1 MGILSDR
8 TQTIR
13 ASLED
18 VEFTLLLTIGLVIAV
33 IFIFLR
39 TFWATVIPSV
49 TVPLS
54 LLGACA
60 LMYLMSY
67 SLDNISLMALT
78 ISVGFV
84 VDDAIVMLENI
95 VRHIEDG
102 MKPYEAALKGSSE
115 IAFTIISISIS
126 LVAVFIPLLLLGGI
140 IGRLFREFAVT
151 TTMCIAV
158 SAFIALTLTPM
169 MASRFLRS
177 EKETKHS
184 RFYEITE
191 RGFDKMLHGYERGL
205 DLVLRHQ
212 FATLCVFL
220 ATLAAHR
227 LSLHQHPQGLLPA
240 AGHRPHHRHFRGGAG
255 RLVRRDDAPAGGA
268 GRDRRQ
274 GPRGRDLRHGDWA
287 PAAPAPRSTT
297 AASSSR

>member
-1 MGILSDR
+1 MYMLDFSINNM
-8 TQTIR
+8 
-13 ASLED
+13 
-18 VEFTLLLTIGLVIAV
+18 TLL
-33 IFIFLR
+33 
-39 TFWATVIPSV
+39 
-49 TVPLS
+49 
-54 LLGACA
+54 
-60 LMYLMSY
+60 
-67 SLDNISLMALT
+67 ALT

-95 VRHIEDG
+95 VRHVENG

-151 TTMCIAV
+151 TAMCIAM

-177 EKETKHS
+177 EKETRHS

-191 RGFDKMLHGYERGL
+191 RGFDRMLHGYERGL

-220 ATLAAHR
+220 ATLA
-227 LSLHQHPQGLLPA
+227 LTGYLFVSIPKGFFPQQDTGLIT
-240 AGHRPHHRHFRGGAG
+240 GI
-255 RLVRRDDAPAGGA
+255 
-268 GRDRRQ
+268 
-274 GPRGRDLRHGDWA
+274 
-287 PAAPAPRSTT
+287 SE
-297 AASSSR
+297 